1 MLVVDASHYRDIL
14 FMVVTRVTGVHNRII
29 DGHKLSIPVEVVVE
43 TICCW
48 VHVRVITG
56 GDHTLQVIRHQAVGL
71 VPLAGGL
78 QTLRSVGIGQN
89 LILHFY
95 QESPI
100 FALPTEKLKENLMTT
115 AC

>member
-1 MLVVDASHYRDIL
+1 
-14 FMVVTRVTGVHNRII
+14 MVVARVAGVHYRII

-48 VHVRVITG
+48 AHVRVITG
-56 GDHTLQVIRHQAVGL
+56 GDHTLQVSRHQAVGL

-95 QESPI
+95 QESPVL
-100 FALPTEKLKENLMTT
+100 ALPTTKVKEHLMDN
-115 AC
+115 C

>member
-1 MLVVDASHYRDIL
+1 
-14 FMVVTRVTGVHNRII
+14 MVVTRVTGVHNRII
-29 DGHKLSIPVEVVVE
+29 DGHKLSIPIEVVVE

-71 VPLAGGL
+71 VPLTGSL
-78 QTLRSVGIGQN
+78 QTIRSVGIGQN

-95 QESPI
+95 QESPVL
-100 FALPTEKLKENLMTT
+100 ALPATKLKEYVMGN
-115 AC
+115 C

>member
-1 MLVVDASHYRDIL
+1 
-14 FMVVTRVTGVHNRII
+14 MVVARVAGVHNRII

-56 GDHTLQVIRHQAVGL
+56 GDHTLHVIRHQAVGL

-78 QTLRSVGIGQN
+78 QTLRSVGIGQD

-95 QESPI
+95 QESPVL
-100 FALPTEKLKENLMTT
+100 ALPATKLKEYVMDN
-115 AC
+115 C